1 MEHRCVKEKPFSFC
15 FWGSQI
21 YTKAWSFREVQ
32 YRGKC
37 RLRGWKSSS
46 RLWTLIIQ
54 ISLKSKCQ
62 LNTAVFPFWFGMNHL
77 LSFLYKISFLWNSYH
92 STVQKGEHPW
102 GKQEQ
107 CIVKLLES
115 TCCIARWNYRLT
127 VSWNVSALSATQFAL
142 QSYWAVCGACGYQKI
157 QPLMQWKPIMI
168 PTFSLQ
174 VTVNYDFL
182 LMFVVEVLHLT
193 PVT

>member
-1 MEHRCVKEKPFSFC
+1 
-15 FWGSQI
+15 
-21 YTKAWSFREVQ
+21 
-32 YRGKC
+32 
-37 RLRGWKSSS
+37 
-46 RLWTLIIQ
+46 
-54 ISLKSKCQ
+54 
-62 LNTAVFPFWFGMNHL
+62 MNHL
-77 LSFLYKISFLWNSYH
+77 LSFLYKISFLWNSYR
-92 STVQKGEHPW
+92 STVQKGEHSW

-142 QSYWAVCGACGYQKI
+142 QSYWAVCGACSFQKI

-174 VTVNYDFL
+174 DTCDLNIAYSVTLYSVTLLYSTGECTKEADFYWGNPVHRFFRL
-182 LMFVVEVLHLT
+182 FQLHQISLKLSYGRMQIQT
-193 PVT
+193 FIHNISKHHSYKSLNIYIYM